1 MGARAR
7 PHQERRPAWLETSLA
22 ALLVLAL
29 ASAQAAPGRAA
40 EIYVKRSTFAETM
53 LASRQAL
60 QRHGK
65 ATGFSPSVHG
75 YTRKDNEP
83 RHISVDVSNVE
94 RLHLIAH
101 HEATQCSIPAVWGEA
116 KLIAADGTETRL
128 AALKPASAKALRGVF
143 VQHDSKPL
151 ALGKKTVDHGLY
163 ALTPAEISYDLGKRC
178 ARFEAS
184 IWISDRADKPYRVR
198 FKVLDRPNAEDLC
211 EGLWK
216 QVARDHPLEAARFS
230 GDGDYWFGN
239 RDTRRLEERL
249 CQMTLDRM
257 GDLGEG
263 LRRELAEVVKSKAG
277 PDDPVRLTLFSK
289 TCRFYAAQGRLQC
302 VNIAAIRTVIG
313 SSGSEG
319 AKLLARLAPVEGRL
333 ADIHAGMTRGD
344 ETVLRGIAAAVA
356 DARSVLCEAV
366 IPVLGTEEI
375 VFAVRDPG
383 RDGHWYA
390 NFGYWCSDPSRKV
403 YCPGGSRLAKLN
415 LRTGEVTNLLADK
428 DGAFRDPQV
437 HYDGSKLI
445 VSYRK
450 GGTDHYNLYE
460 VGVDGKGLRQ
470 LTSGP
475 VDDIEPTYLPD
486 GDIIF
491 CSSRCNR
498 WVNCWHTPVAILYRC
513 GPDGNDIRPLSS
525 NVEHDNTPWPLPDG
539 RILYTRW
546 EYVDR
551 SQMAFHHL
559 WTINPDGTGQ
569 MTYYGNS
576 EPGRVFIDAKPI
588 PGTNK
593 ILASFCP
600 GHGRREHAGAITIV
614 SPDSGPDN
622 KASERTVNKSPSF
635 RDPYPISASLYLV
648 ARDNQLLLMDDNGT
662 TQELYRAEKHLHEPR
677 PVRPRPREH
686 QIVPRTDWCKT
697 NGRLVLQDVTMGRN
711 TEGVKRGEIR
721 KLLILES
728 LPKPVNHSGGMDI
741 LSELGTFTLERLLGT
756 VPVEADGS
764 AHFELPANRAV
775 FFVALDENDLS
786 VKRMQSFTSV
796 LPGET
801 TSCVGCHE
809 HRVRAPAHRGNP
821 VLMATQRPPSTI
833 RRFEGL
839 PDVIDF
845 PRHVQPILDKHCV
858 KCHSYEKR
866 SGNAVLVNDYGAR
879 RGARRYTQGYWTL
892 LLRKQFADGGN
903 AYGNRP
909 PRAIGSGASP
919 LMHKILAKHGGTE
932 LSEDERRVVWAWIE
946 TGAVYAGT
954 YAALLTT
961 TGPTVSGSAWAVIR
975 KRCAS
980 CHGKPGMQLPTD
992 IRGIKP
998 HYYRAIPTG
1007 AERFA
1012 TPLLFNESR
1021 PEKSM
1026 ALLAPLAK
1034 EAGGYGICPGP
1045 VFKDTGDPDYQRML
1059 AALKRPAEYLKTAVL
1074 YNMPAF
1080 KPNVHYV
1087 REMQRYAILPASFDP
1102 AKDSIDVF
1110 ATDQAYWRSMWH
1122 LPEGR

>member
-1 MGARAR
+1 MLAVLLL
-7 PHQERRPAWLETSLA
+7 PA
-22 ALLVLAL
+22 VG
-29 ASAQAAPGRAA
+29 SAQAAPEQAPQLYA
-40 EIYVKRSTFAETM
+40 KRREFPETM
-53 LASRQAL
+53 LASRRAL
-60 QRHGK
+60 REHAK
-65 ATGFSPSVHG
+65 TAGFSPFIHG
-75 YTRKDNEP
+75 YTRKGNEP
-83 RHISVDVSNVE
+83 RRVAVDVSGIE
-94 RLHLIAH
+94 RLYLVAH
-101 HEATQCSIPAVWGEA
+101 HEATKCSIPAVWGEA
-116 KLIAADGTETRL
+116 TLIARDGTETRL
-128 AALKPASAKALRGVF
+128 AALKPTSMKSLRGVF
-143 VQHDSKPL
+143 ARHDGKPL
-151 ALGKKTVDHGLY
+151 LVGKKTVDHGLY
-163 ALTPAEISYDLGKRC
+163 ALTPAEVSYDLGKRYVRLET
-178 ARFEAS
+178 AL
-184 IWISDRADKPYRVR
+184 WISDRADKPYRVR
-198 FKVLDRPNAEDLC
+198 FKVLDRPNTDDLC
-211 EGLWK
+211 AGLWK
-216 QVARDHPLEAARFS
+216 QVARDYPLEASRFS

-249 CQMTLDRM
+249 TQNTLGRM
-257 GDLGEG
+257 GKLGEG
-263 LRRELAEVVKSKAG
+263 LRKELSVVAKSGAA

-289 TCRFYAAQGRLQC
+289 ACRFYAAQGSVQR
-302 VNIAAIRTVIG
+302 VNAAAIRTVIG
-313 SSGSEG
+313 DSGSEG
-319 AKLLARLAPVEGRL
+319 GAGLLGRLAPVEKRL
-333 ADIHAGMTRGD
+333 AAIHTGMTRGD
-344 ETVLRGIAAAVA
+344 ETVLKDIAETVGDAQAVL
-356 DARSVLCEAV
+356 REAL
-366 IPVLGTEEI
+366 IPALGTEDI

-390 NFGYWCSDPSRKV
+390 NFGYWCSDPERKI
-403 YCPGGSRLAKLN
+403 YCPGGSRLAKLS
-415 LRTGEVTNLLADK
+415 LRTGKVADLLTDK

-437 HYDGSKLI
+437 HHDGRKMVL
-445 VSYRK
+445 SYRK

-460 VGVDGKGLRQ
+460 VGVDGSGLRQ
-470 LTSGP
+470 LTSGL

-486 GDIIF
+486 GDIVF

-513 GPDGNDIRPLSS
+513 GPDGGDIHPISS

-569 MTYYGNS
+569 MTYYGNA

-593 ILASFCP
+593 VLASFCP
-600 GHGRREHAGAITIV
+600 GHGRREHAGAITV
-614 SPDSGPDN
+614 VTPESGPDE
-622 KASERTVNKSPSF
+622 KASEKTINKAPAF
-635 RDPYPISASLYLV
+635 RDPYPISESLFLV
-648 ARDNQLLLMDDNGT
+648 ARDNRLLVMDDSGT
-662 TQELYRAEKHLHEPR
+662 TQELYRAEKHVHEPR
-677 PVRPRPREH
+677 PLRARSREH
-686 QIVPRTDWCKT
+686 QIVPRTDRRKA
-697 NGRLVLQDVTMGRN
+697 NGRLVLQDVSVGRN
-711 TEGVKRGEIR
+711 MEGVKRGEIK

-741 LSELGTFTLERLLGT
+741 LSAIGTFTLERVLGT
-756 VPVEADGS
+756 VPVEPDGS
-764 AHFELPANRAV
+764 AYFEVPANRAV
-775 FFVALDENDLS
+775 FFVALDDNDLS

-809 HRVRAPAHRGNP
+809 PRVRAPALGKSP
-821 VLMATQRPPSTI
+821 VLMATQRPPSPI
-833 RRFEGL
+833 SRFEGL

-845 PRHVQPILDKHCV
+845 PRHVQPILDRHCV
-858 KCHSYEKR
+858 KCHNYEKR
-866 SGNAVLVNDYGAR
+866 PGEAVLVSDYGAR

-909 PRAIGSGASP
+909 PRVIGSGASP
-919 LMHKILAKHGGTE
+919 LMRKILVKHNGAT
-932 LSEDERRVVWAWIE
+932 LSEDERRIVWMWIE
-946 TGAVYAGT
+946 TGAAYAGT

-961 TGPTVSGSAWAVIR
+961 TGPTVSGGAWAVIR
-975 KRCAS
+975 RRCAS
-980 CHGKPGMQLPTD
+980 CHNKPGMQLPTD
-992 IRGIKP
+992 IKGIKP
-998 HYYRAIPTG
+998 HYYRVIPEG

-1021 PEKSM
+1021 PERSL

-1045 VFKDTGDPDYQRML
+1045 VFRDTSDPDYQRVL
-1059 AALKRPAEYLKTAVL
+1059 AALRPPADYLKTATL

-1087 REMQRYAILPASFDP
+1087 REMKRYAVLPSSFDS
-1102 AKDSIDVF
+1102 AKDPIDVF

-1122 LPEGR
+1122 LPEGE